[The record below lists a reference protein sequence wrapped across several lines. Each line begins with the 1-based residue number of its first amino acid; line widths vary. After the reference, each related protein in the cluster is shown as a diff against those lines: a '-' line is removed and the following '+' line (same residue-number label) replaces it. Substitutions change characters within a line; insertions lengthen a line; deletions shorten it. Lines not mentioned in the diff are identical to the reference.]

1 MGGGRLGRESFA
13 YELDLS
19 VVSREEGDFR
29 KVSNA
34 SAAITA
40 SIRDARN
47 CLRKRIVR
55 MRACVSVGW
64 GEGGGCFLFR
74 FSGEENRSSR
84 ETGPRPKE
92 AAVPCMNAHS
102 HPARYSTLSTS
113 PPLLVDRL
121 RVLRQGGET
130 RRREGNACCI
140 TPPAFRRRSTD
151 APLRSHHSR
160 SLPLSPSEQTLANY
174 IRR

>member
-1 MGGGRLGRESFA
+1 MAGGKSFQSISRNHCLHQRCTQLSKEKNCA
-13 YELDLS
+13 Y
-19 VVSREEGDFR
+19 
-29 KVSNA
+29 A
-34 SAAITA
+34 
-40 SIRDARN
+40 
-47 CLRKRIVR
+47 CLCECR
-55 MRACVSVGW
+55 M

-102 HPARYSTLSTS
+102 HPARYSALSTS

-160 SLPLSPSEQTLANY
+160 SLPLSPTEQTLANY
-174 IRR
+174 IRP